1 MKTFTA
7 KTLDEVISLAASSLN
22 IAAENLKYEVVEEK
36 KGIFGFGKTAT
47 IAVYELADAIE
58 FATNYVKNT
67 LSLYGLDVTVKST
80 FRDGVIKLSVNSNS
94 NPLLIGKN
102 GRTLQALTELTRLA
116 TFSKFKIRY
125 KLIIEIA
132 DYKFKKYKKITF
144 LAKKAAKEVIQTKT
158 TVKLDPMTSDERR
171 VVHNTLAKFAHI
183 ETESIGEGK
192 TRAVTIKYID

>member
-80 FRDGVIKLSVNSNS
+80 FRDGIIKLSVNSNS